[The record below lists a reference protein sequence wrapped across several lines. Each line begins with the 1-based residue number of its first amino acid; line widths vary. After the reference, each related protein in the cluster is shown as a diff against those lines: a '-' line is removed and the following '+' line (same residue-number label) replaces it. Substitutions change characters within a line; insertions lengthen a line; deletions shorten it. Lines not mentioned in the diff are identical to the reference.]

1 MNLLTKLIWPRKDCI
16 DFLEVGGESLVM
28 TCVLSG
34 SIIIPSLDTMNPS
47 NLPYSTTNMD
57 FLGFKEMPNLRH
69 RSRTVRR

>member
-1 MNLLTKLIWPRKDCI
+1 M
-16 DFLEVGGESLVM
+16 DFLEVGGGILAM

-47 NLPYSTTNMD
+47 SLPCSTVKMD

-69 RSRTVRR
+69 HSRTSRR